1 MHASENIYIRYIPV
15 IIVGVTT
22 VSVALVV
29 IIDVDIIVGTKL
41 DVNDVIAKLDKV
53 GDSTPAQN

>member
-1 MHASENIYIRYIPV
+1 MHASENIYIQYIPV

-29 IIDVDIIVGTKL
+29 INDVDIIVGTKL
-41 DVNDVIAKLDKV
+41 DVNDVSAKLDKV
-53 GDSTPAQN
+53 GDSKPA